1 MLGLKDEQ
9 EFSRPIREGNDV
21 SGRASSINRK
31 QGGMRVHGI
40 FWAQRGGGPFWSRG
54 RFVLRGRGDAAGSV
68 WQRL

>member
-40 FWAQRGGGPFWSRG
+40 LWAQP
-54 RFVLRGRGDAAGSV
+54 SV
-68 WQRL
+68 GFLVRVGVGVSGNLD